1 MPATESVIDNNR
13 AMLELTLLNAETAGS
28 TFDEFVLSGLARNV
42 PPEIL
47 TRMKELW
54 DKTKQVG
61 DEVIAIGKII
71 VLKII
76 DFLKKHPKLAAS
88 LAIGAAVYVLS
99 NGIPVIG
106 HFLAPLLAT
115 LTTLGVYASS
125 TTLEETIQ
133 LAKDFF
139 SMLVGILNALAD
151 HWTT

>member
-1 MPATESVIDNNR
+1 MNNANTIDSNK
-13 AMLELTLLNAETAGS
+13 AMLELTLLNAETSGS
-28 TFDEFVLSGLARNV
+28 TFDEFILSGLARDI

-47 TRMKELW
+47 TRMKDLW

-99 NGIPVIG
+99 NGVPVIG

-115 LTTLGVYASS
+115 LTTLGIYATS
-125 TTLEETIQ
+125 TTLDETIQ

-139 SMLVGILNALAD
+139 SMLVGIFNALAD
-151 HWTT
+151 HWAA